1 MALTN
6 AALRRAFRAPVLL
19 YHWRCGW
26 ILGHRFL
33 LLIHTGRRTGRRRE
47 TILEIMEFRIA
58 PDEMVVM
65 SGFGR
70 NADWLRNI
78 QANPRI
84 ELMVGSRRFAA
95 TCRLLDAAEAA
106 TVVAGYERRCRWL
119 GRIIRA
125 VLTRLLGWRYDGSEA
140 SRRRL
145 VAQLPLVAFRPI
157 ADPG

>member
-6 AALRRAFRAPVLL
+6 AALRRVFRLPAQL

-26 ILGHRFL
+26 LLGRRFL

-47 TILEIMEFRIA
+47 TVLEIMEFRQV
-58 PDEMVVM
+58 DREMVVM

-70 NADWLRNI
+70 YADWLRNI
-78 QANPRI
+78 QANPRVEI
-84 ELMVGSRRFAA
+84 MVGTKRFAA
-95 TCRLLDAAEAA
+95 TFRLLDAAEAV
-106 TVVAGYERRCRWL
+106 TVVAGYEHRNRWF

-145 VAQLPLVAFRPI
+145 AIQLPLVAFRPI
-157 ADPG
+157 ERLR